1 MIESGYPGIEFG
13 KYTKEAFLHMIPK
26 RYVEFCKLITHR
38 DTHTSGDVWRLQGT
52 ISSVDFSVYLL
63 NHPDGLD
70 NISIKRSPDPNS
82 VDFLIT
88 MTLPRYWWNDP
99 SEVK

>member
-1 MIESGYPGIEFG
+1 MIEQGYPGIEFG
-13 KYTKEAFLHMIPK
+13 KYTEEAFLHMIPE
-26 RYVEFCKLITHR
+26 RYVKFCKLITHR
-38 DTHTSGDVWRLQGT
+38 DTHTSGDVWRVQGT
-52 ISSVDFSVYLL
+52 INSGEFSVYIL

-70 NISIKRSPDPNS
+70 NISIKRASPKG

-99 SEVK
+99 TEVQ